1 MEYVHHVHERMSRP
15 DFADVLGLVD
25 DPLERPAIDDVS
37 APKSA
42 SSTPIPIS
50 PAADVPQSAV
60 GSFP

>member
-1 MEYVHHVHERMSRP
+1 MCMNGCPAP

-25 DPLERPAIDDVS
+25 GPLERPAIDDVS

>member
-1 MEYVHHVHERMSRP
+1 MNGCPAP

>member
-1 MEYVHHVHERMSRP
+1 MCRNGCPAP

-42 SSTPIPIS
+42 SS